1 MSLPQGTA
9 QQEQLEHRSRR
20 TVSGMF
26 FIKCE
31 CLPLRQLLFF
41 FDISHQFIRN
51 FVSRYL
57 SGGELL
63 HAS

>member
-31 CLPLRQLLFF
+31 CLVISLEENCCTQVKFTPL
-41 FDISHQFIRN
+41 DKTI
-51 FVSRYL
+51 
-57 SGGELL
+57 
-63 HAS
+63 ASEKDYWT